1 MRAGGTVPA
10 PRLCPCA
17 PRPHRPRPSQ
27 SRLWLRGSLGV
38 FGHSGA
44 GRVKDSD
51 SSSLQQTS
59 LILGRGQGDG
69 QADPWRNPPPQP
81 RALSG
86 SKPHLPG
93 DTNESLAHPPLPL
106 APGPGERWFE
116 AGRISREASRTGTVL
131 SLSADHAL
139 WKGCSNPCSSTFHG
153 CQLSA
158 GLREA
163 GF

>member
-1 MRAGGTVPA
+1 MDKLTPGGTRPPSPGPSLA
-10 PRLCPCA
+10 P
-17 PRPHRPRPSQ
+17 
-27 SRLWLRGSLGV
+27 
-38 FGHSGA
+38 
-44 GRVKDSD
+44 
-51 SSSLQQTS
+51 S
-59 LILGRGQGDG
+59 LISLETPMSRWLTLPS
-69 QADPWRNPPPQP
+69 PWPQV
-81 RALSG
+81 
-86 SKPHLPG
+86 
-93 DTNESLAHPPLPL
+93 
-106 APGPGERWFE
+106 PGERWFE